1 MRMRWLFLAALMVL
15 ARPAAAALGV
25 FACEPEWGALARE
38 LGGERVNVYE
48 ATTALQDPHRIEAR
62 PSLIARARSAGLVVC
77 TGAELEAGWLPLV
90 LRESGNARVQP
101 GRAGYFEAAQFAT
114 VLERPLRLDRS
125 EGDIHAAGNPHI
137 QGDPRNIGLVAAAL
151 GRRLAEI
158 DPANAG
164 YYRERA
170 RDFETRWAAALKR
183 WEERAA
189 PLRGVPVVLQHR
201 DPYLTG
207 WLGLRE
213 LGILEPRPG
222 MEPTTSHLA
231 SLAAGLEKQ
240 PARLV
245 LRPAYQPER
254 ASRWISE
261 RAKIPV
267 VVLPFTVGGSE
278 QARDLFS
285 LYEDTLERLL
295 QAVRP

>member
-1 MRMRWLFLAALMVL
+1 MRWLFLAALMVL